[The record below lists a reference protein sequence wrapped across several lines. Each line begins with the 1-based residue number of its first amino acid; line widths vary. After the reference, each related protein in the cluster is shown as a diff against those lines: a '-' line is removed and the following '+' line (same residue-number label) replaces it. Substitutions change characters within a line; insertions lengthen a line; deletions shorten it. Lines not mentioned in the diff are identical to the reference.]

1 MKVNL
6 NSKKGQNTAEYLIML
21 TLVAVASI
29 GLFSV
34 FGQTLRQKIAMVSGA
49 ISGNTTVYTSGQTGA
64 DTASTTASTRGAAD
78 VGMNGI
84 GSDELS
90 SGAGGGAAPASGG
103 TPAPAPQGP

>member
-1 MKVNL
+1 MKANL

-49 ISGNTTVYTSGQTGA
+49 ISGNTTVYADGQSGA
-64 DTASTTASTRGAAD
+64 DAASVTAGTRGAGA
-78 VGMNGI
+78 VGMNGPD
-84 GSDELS
+84 SDELS
-90 SGAGGGAAPASGG
+90 SGAGGAAPAGG
-103 TPAPAPQGP
+103 TPAPAPAPVGP

>member
-6 NSKKGQNTAEYLIML
+6 KNKKGQNTAEYLIML

-49 ISGNTTVYTSGQTGA
+49 ISGNATVYTSGQTGA
-64 DTASTTASTRGAAD
+64 DTASNTASTRGAAD

-84 GSDELS
+84 GSDELT
-90 SGAGGGAAPASGG
+90 SGAGGAAPAGGGAAPA
-103 TPAPAPQGP
+103 PVGP

>member
-1 MKVNL
+1 MKANL

-34 FGQTLRQKIAMVSGA
+34 FGQTLRQKVAMVSGA
-49 ISGNTTVYTSGQTGA
+49 ISGNTTVYDDGQSGA
-64 DTASTTASTRGAAD
+64 DAASVTAGTRGATA
-78 VGMNGI
+78 VGMNGQ

-90 SGAGGGAAPASGG
+90 SGAGGAAPAAGG
-103 TPAPAPQGP
+103 TPAPAPVGP